1 MKEEEDPP
9 ARRPYRMGARADAA
23 AATADRV
30 LEVAFERFTERP
42 YEDVALEEI
51 ARLAGVAK
59 RTVLRRFGSKE
70 ELFVAAMMER
80 ARAEMRRRDETP
92 VGDVAGAV
100 ATVVASYERF
110 GANRLRLLAQEDR
123 IPVVAENVEG
133 GRRYHRSWVE
143 RTFAPFLGAA
153 SGGTGR
159 GGSRGAAGRRGAG
172 GAGAGGVG
180 RGKDKDKKRKA
191 PTVELFDEDRDWID
205 DEGASSGVI
214 D

>member
-1 MKEEEDPP
+1 MKKERTSPI
-9 ARRPYRMGARADAA
+9 RRPYRMGARADAA

-42 YEDVALEEI
+42 YDDVGLEEI

-80 ARAEMRRRDETP
+80 ARGEMRRRDEAP

-100 ATVVASYERF
+100 ANVVASYERV

-133 GRRYHRSWVE
+133 GRRYHRDWVE
-143 RTFAPFLGAA
+143 RTFAPLLDGLDDAARARRVAALVALTDVSTWKLLRRDLGLEP
-153 SGGTGR
+153 GEVVRTL
-159 GGSRGAAGRRGAG
+159 
-172 GAGAGGVG
+172 
-180 RGKDKDKKRKA
+180 
-191 PTVELFDEDRDWID
+191 VE
-205 DEGASSGVI
+205 VI
-214 D
+214 DTLKGAP